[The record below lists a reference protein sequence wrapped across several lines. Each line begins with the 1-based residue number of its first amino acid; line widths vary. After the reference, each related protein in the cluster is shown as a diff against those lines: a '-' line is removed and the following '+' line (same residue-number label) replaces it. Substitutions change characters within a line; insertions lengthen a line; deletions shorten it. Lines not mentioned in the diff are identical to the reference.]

1 MSPNAHDL
9 AVELDGVGYR
19 YPGHSETVLT
29 DISLAVDTGEIVTII
44 GPTGAGKTILLSL
57 LDGRLRGWEGA
68 ACVNGID
75 LSSRHPPT
83 RRQRVQTGFVFQNF
97 ALVERRPVRENVL
110 NGRLGRV
117 SVGRSVL
124 GRFFAADMHAVE
136 MAIADVGLTNLEN
149 RRVDGLSG
157 GQRQRVAVARCLAQE
172 PDLILA
178 DEPINNLDPQS
189 SKDVLGALARIT
201 QARGS
206 TLLFTSHQPNVAL
219 SIATRVLGLKAGG
232 LVLDSPTC
240 EVTDITLAD
249 VYDNEDFSA
258 PNTLRLVV

>member
-1 MSPNAHDL
+1 MSPNADNL
-9 AVELDGVGYR
+9 AIRLDGVGFR
-19 YPGHSETVLT
+19 YPGHLETVLA
-29 DISLAVDTGEIVTII
+29 DISLAVDVGEIVAMI
-44 GPTGAGKTILLSL
+44 GPSGAGKTTLLSL
-57 LDGRLRGWEGA
+57 LDGRLRGWDGA
-68 ACVNGID
+68 ARVNGVN
-75 LSSRHPPT
+75 LSNGRPPT

-97 ALVERRPVRENVL
+97 ALVERRSVRDNVL

-124 GRFFAADMHAVE
+124 GRFSAADMHAVE
-136 MAIADVGLTNLEN
+136 TAIADVGLKGMED

-178 DEPINNLDPQS
+178 DEPINNLDPYS
-189 SKDVLGALARIT
+189 SKEVLGALARIT

-206 TLLFTSHQPNVAL
+206 TLLFTSHQPDVAL
-219 SIATRVLGLKAGG
+219 SIATRVVGLKAGR
-232 LVLDSPTC
+232 LVLNLPTG

-249 VYDNEDFSA
+249 VYDDEDFPA
-258 PNTLRLVV
+258 LNTLRLVV